1 MFGLEK
7 ECAMRDEMSKAKK
20 EMGLMVVV
28 MVGQY
33 MRWV

>member
-1 MFGLEK
+1 
-7 ECAMRDEMSKAKK
+7 MSKARK
-20 EMGLMVVV
+20 EMGLMVVVMVMGLMMVVV